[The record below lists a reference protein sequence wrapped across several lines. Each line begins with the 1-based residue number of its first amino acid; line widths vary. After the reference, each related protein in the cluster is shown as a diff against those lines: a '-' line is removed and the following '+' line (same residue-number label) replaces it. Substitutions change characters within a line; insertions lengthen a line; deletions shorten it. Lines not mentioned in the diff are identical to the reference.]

1 MTKPTA
7 VKPIAYVTRILPQPA
22 LDRLA
27 EATELRVWEEDRP
40 IPRDRLLGAVAEA
53 DGLLSVLTERIDDEL
68 FDAAP
73 RLRVVSNLAVGHD
86 NVDLEAARRRG
97 IPVGYTPGV
106 LTETT
111 ADLAFTLLLAVA
123 RRVVEGVKY
132 IERGEWKYWGP
143 MVLLGRDVHHTT
155 LGIIGLGRIGLAMA
169 RRARGFDMRVVYH
182 SRTRRPDAE
191 QMLGLEYLPLDD
203 LMASAD
209 FVSLHVPLTP
219 ETRHLVG
226 ARELAQMRPEAI
238 LINTTRGPV
247 IDQAALTEALRSG
260 QIGGA
265 GLDVTDPEPID
276 PAAPLL
282 TLPNVT
288 ILPHVGSATIETRTK
303 MALLA
308 AENLLAG
315 LRGDPLP
322 HQVR

>member
-1 MTKPTA
+1 MT
-7 VKPIAYVTRILPQPA
+7 KPIAYVTRTLPRPA

-40 IPRDRLLGAVAEA
+40 IPRDKLLSAVAEA
-53 DGLLSVLTERIDDEL
+53 DGLLSMLTERIDDEL

-86 NVDLEAARRRG
+86 NVDLEAARRRS

-111 ADLAFTLLLAVA
+111 ADLAFALILVTA
-123 RRVVEGVKY
+123 RRVVESVKY
-132 IERGEWKYWGP
+132 VERGEWQHWGP
-143 MVLLGRDVHHTT
+143 MVLLGRDVHHAT
-155 LGIIGLGRIGLAMA
+155 LGIIGLGRIGLEMA
-169 RRARGFDMRVVYH
+169 RRARGFDMRVVYY
-182 SRTRRPDAE
+182 SRSRRPDAE
-191 QMLGLEYLPLDD
+191 ATLGLEYLPLTE
-203 LMASAD
+203 LLAVAD

-219 ETRHLVG
+219 ETRHFIG
-226 ARELAQMRPEAI
+226 ARELAQMKRDAI

-247 IDQAALTEALRSG
+247 VDQAALTDALRVG
-260 QIGGA
+260 RIGGA

-276 PAAPLL
+276 PQHPLL
-282 TLPNVT
+282 TMPNVT

-308 AENLLAG
+308 ADNLLAG
-315 LRGDPLP
+315 LRGDPLL
-322 HQVR
+322 HQVA

>member
-1 MTKPTA
+1 
-7 VKPIAYVTRILPQPA
+7 
-22 LDRLA
+22 
-27 EATELRVWEEDRP
+27 
-40 IPRDRLLGAVAEA
+40 
-53 DGLLSVLTERIDDEL
+53 
-68 FDAAP
+68 
-73 RLRVVSNLAVGHD
+73 
-86 NVDLEAARRRG
+86 
-97 IPVGYTPGV
+97 
-106 LTETT
+106 
-111 ADLAFTLLLAVA
+111 
-123 RRVVEGVKY
+123 
-132 IERGEWKYWGP
+132 

-203 LMASAD
+203 LLASAD

-219 ETRHLVG
+219 ETRHLIG
-226 ARELAQMRPEAI
+226 ARELAQMKPEAI

-276 PAAPLL
+276 PADPLL